1 MLVKSVLN
9 EEKDTSVR
17 SDILRIASN
26 LYIQG
31 GWLLVVQAER
41 G

>member
-9 EEKDTSVR
+9 EKKDTSVR

-26 LYIQG
+26 LYIYSKQFES
-31 GWLLVVQAER
+31 LR
-41 G
+41 T

>member
-26 LYIQG
+26 LYIYIS
-31 GWLLVVQAER
+31 VYISV
-41 G
+41 

>member
-9 EEKDTSVR
+9 EEKDTSSVR

-26 LYIQG
+26 LYIYIYSKKF
-31 GWLLVVQAER
+31 E
-41 G
+41 